1 MGEGR
6 PPEPDS
12 EDPARLLS
20 ALLESDPEAGGPV
33 AERVHAELRKLALRH
48 MALQPSR
55 ASFQVSD
62 LVNEVW
68 LRLFGTSAP
77 HFQGRRQFYRF
88 ASRTMR
94 SVLVDHA
101 RRRAAAKRDAGRL
114 SISNLGQV
122 AELSQDADASDLL
135 DLDAALVK
143 LAAQDPELA
152 RVVELRYFG
161 GLSNGAIAE
170 VLDLSERSVERHWR
184 LARAWL
190 VNELSG

>member
-1 MGEGR
+1 MLG
-6 PPEPDS
+6 
-12 EDPARLLS
+12 
-20 ALLESDPEAGGPV
+20 ALLESDPDGGGPV
-33 AERVHAELRKLALRH
+33 AERIHAELRKLAVRH
-48 MALQPSR
+48 MGLQPPS

-62 LVNEVW
+62 LVNEAW
-68 LRLFGTSAP
+68 LRLFGLAKP

-114 SISNLGQV
+114 SISSIGQV
-122 AELSQDADASDLL
+122 AETRQDADASDLL
-135 DLDAALVK
+135 DLDAALAK
-143 LAAQDPELA
+143 LGAQDPELV

-161 GLSNGAIAE
+161 GLSNGAIAD
-170 VLDLSERSVERHWR
+170 VLGLSERSVERHWR

-190 VNELSG
+190 VDELSR

>member
-1 MGEGR
+1 MGESLG
-6 PPEPDS
+6 PEPDS
-12 EDPARLLS
+12 EDSARLLS
-20 ALLESDPEAGGPV
+20 ALLESDPDTGGRV
-33 AERVHAELRKLALRH
+33 AERIHAELRKLAIRH
-48 MALQPSR
+48 MALQTAR

-68 LRLFGTSAP
+68 VRLFGVSEP
-77 HFQGRRQFYRF
+77 HFQGRRQFFRF

-94 SVLVDHA
+94 SVLIDHA

-114 SISNLGQV
+114 SISSIGQV
-122 AELSQDADASDLL
+122 ADGRQDAEASDLL

-161 GLSNGAIAE
+161 GLSTGAIAE

-190 VNELSG
+190 VGELS